1 MEAQMAND
9 TKPRAG
15 SVISSAIDIPSQ
27 TLTVSVRGVGE
38 MKLRMADVSPACATY
53 AMLHGFKQRVCDAG
67 AMSRNPDTG
76 ESATP
81 EEKFAAMFR
90 LVEHYASGTD
100 EWNLRAS
107 GGGSGGEGSLIVRA
121 LAEVQG
127 TDPETMRE
135 KVERNA
141 EKRGVTVKAYLAGVA
156 KIPAVAEAMARLR
169 PAPVID
175 ADELL
180 GELRGDE

>member
-15 SVISSAIDIPSQ
+15 SVISTAINLETQ
-27 TLTVSVRGVGE
+27 TLTVSVRNVGDIR
-38 MKLRMADVSPACATY
+38 LRMADVSPNCATY
-53 AMLHGFKQRVCDAG
+53 AMLHGFKQRICDAG

-76 ESATP
+76 AAATP
-81 EEKFAAMFR
+81 EEKYEAMNR
-90 LVEHYASGTD
+90 LAQHYASGAE
-100 EWNLRAS
+100 EWNLRA

-135 KVERNA
+135 RVERNA
-141 EKRGVTVKAYLAGVA
+141 EKRGQTVKAYLAGVA